1 MTIGT
6 IDRLLMLTRS
16 NEMQDRTLPISRQ
29 QSRVDPARLKLLLS
43 QQMCL
48 MFKYRALYLPL
59 YFSRQPVFSVKTLNA
74 LLTQRRTTHNP
85 IQRVVLIAAQ
95 HRFSLTRHGVAP
107 LLIQGFG

>member
-1 MTIGT
+1 
-6 IDRLLMLTRS
+6 MLTRS

-48 MFKYRALYLPL
+48 MFKYRVLYLPL

-95 HRFSLTRHGVAP
+95 HRFSLPRHGVAP
-107 LLIQGFG
+107 FLIQGFG